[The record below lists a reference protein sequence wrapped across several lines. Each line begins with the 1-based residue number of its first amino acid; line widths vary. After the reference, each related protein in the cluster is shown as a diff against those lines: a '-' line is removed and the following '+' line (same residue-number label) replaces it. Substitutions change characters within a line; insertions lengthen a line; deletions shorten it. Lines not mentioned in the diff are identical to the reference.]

1 MDSWSLQLLL
11 FFLLL
16 GQGLE
21 SKVLNVRFRIRL
33 NIAKLA
39 SKINYQCR
47 SINLMLGGPVQAG
60 ELSLKVF
67 RQPYLDIYVPWRDGA
82 PLYMYW
88 LPGYKMFEPVQ
99 IY

>member
-1 MDSWSLQLLL
+1 
-11 FFLLL
+11 
-16 GQGLE
+16 
-21 SKVLNVRFRIRL
+21 
-33 NIAKLA
+33 
-39 SKINYQCR
+39 
-47 SINLMLGGPVQAG
+47 MLGGPVQAG